1 MSETP
6 VESMSFEAALAELEQ
21 VVTKLDRG
29 EVPLE
34 ESIALYNRGAALK
47 THCEAKLKDAEEKV
61 QKITLAGGKAAGT
74 EDFNA

>member
-6 VESMSFEAALAELEQ
+6 VDGMSFEAALAELEQ

-47 THCEAKLKDAEEKV
+47 AHCEKKLAEAEEKV
-61 QKITLAGGKAAGT
+61 EKIKLSSGKPSGT
-74 EDFNA
+74 EPFEA

>member
-6 VESMSFEAALAELEQ
+6 VKEMSFEAALSELEQ

-34 ESIALYNRGAALK
+34 ESIALYNRGAELK
-47 THCEAKLKDAEEKV
+47 KHCETKLAEAEEKV
-61 QKITLAGGKAAGT
+61 QKITLAGGNPTGT
-74 EDFNA
+74 EPFEA